1 MQTFI
6 FSMWIKFG
14 FRGRSYTDG
23 WEKHSSFSSVLQLLN
38 LSVKC
43 RICSAVNLSQRWR
56 RDVLKVK
63 QGLGV
68 HASKWTGWTNWNCWV
83 RWILCWFSL
92 FPVIADSVRKFKIL
106 FYFLNFFRRLLKCR
120 THQWSDFLRSIRVK
134 HQKPLIHQ
142 FYLPHILEFNH
153 NRNMFSSIVQVY
165 LSVSLPNLFL

>member
-56 RDVLKVK
+56 IDVLKVK

-106 FYFLNFFRRLLKCR
+106 FYFLNFFQTSPEMSNAPVVRFS
-120 THQWSDFLRSIRVK
+120 T
-134 HQKPLIHQ
+134 IHQ
-142 FYLPHILEFNH
+142 SKTSKAAHP
-153 NRNMFSSIVQVY
+153 
-165 LSVSLPNLFL
+165 SVLFTTYTWI